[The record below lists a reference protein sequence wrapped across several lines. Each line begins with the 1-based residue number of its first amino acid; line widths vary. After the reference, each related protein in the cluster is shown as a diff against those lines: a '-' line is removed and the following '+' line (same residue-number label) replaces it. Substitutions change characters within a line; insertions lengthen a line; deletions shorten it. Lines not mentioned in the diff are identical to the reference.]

1 MSQHCLAQHA
11 ACVGHRAA
19 KCCDLLGVVWSNLTS
34 FKLEPTARNMS
45 QQGGQTRATCYAQHY
60 WDMLR
65 LMLRSF
71 GRGLTICCVE
81 MLRSFGRGLRLHQ
94 EDYITPS
101 ATLVLPQT
109 QKLAGGKISG
119 LEKKSFTRQK
129 SPDSELYGFK
139 VATRLSEKNST
150 LKFMRSTCG
159 KSKLQL
165 KIPDSKSL
173 ET

>member
-11 ACVGHRAA
+11 SCVGHRVA
-19 KCCDLLGVVWSNLTS
+19 KCCDLLGVVCSNLTS
-34 FKLEPTARNMS
+34 FKLEPTTRNMS
-45 QQGGQTRATCYAQHY
+45 QQGGQTRVTCYAQHC
-60 WDMLR
+60 WDMLG

-119 LEKKSFTRQK
+119 LERKSFTRQK
-129 SPDSELYGFK
+129 STDSELYGFK
-139 VATRLSEKNST
+139 VATGLSEKSFVLT
-150 LKFMRSTCG
+150 YSIVKFMRSTC
-159 KSKLQL
+159 QWQV
-165 KIPDSKSL
+165 
-173 ET
+173 